1 MGQCALSRLVHLLA
15 VCFRGLTIIPEQF
28 VDVQHATKALNELYG
43 STLGGLVKGGGIRIS
58 YSKNPLGVRTPT
70 NPMNGQQPSAGSV
83 TSGTFSAEVS
93 QLEVSQKSGRD
104 VSGVTSPVSGPHYGF
119 NLASPPPPR
128 FVSPPPGPASF
139 NQGIFPRQNGFGI
152 GPPPTASLSSPSSFS
167 PFGISP
173 SPLPSTGNSSNQFSP
188 IPEQTNHTNFSLNS
202 INSNND
208 GNLISDTI
216 EQQQQPI
223 HAMSTLSQNGA

>member
-1 MGQCALSRLVHLLA
+1 
-15 VCFRGLTIIPEQF
+15 
-28 VDVQHATKALNELYG
+28 VDVQYATKALNELYG

-70 NPMNGQQPSAGSV
+70 NPVNCPQQPPAGLVASG
-83 TSGTFSAEVS
+83 GTFPAEVL
-93 QLEVSQKSGRD
+93 QLDASQKSGRD
-104 VSGVTSPVSGPHYGF
+104 MSGLTSPAPGSHYGF
-119 NLASPPPPR
+119 NVASPPPPR
-128 FVSPPPGPASF
+128 FVSPPPSHASF
-139 NQGIFPRQNGFGI
+139 NQGIYPRQSGFGMA
-152 GPPPTASLSSPSSFS
+152 PSSSASLSSPSSFS

-173 SPLPSTGNSSNQFSP
+173 SPLPSTGNSNNQFSP
-188 IPEQTNHTNFSLNS
+188 IPEQMNHTNFSLNT

-223 HAMSTLSQNGA
+223 YAMSTLSQNSA

>member
-1 MGQCALSRLVHLLA
+1 M
-15 VCFRGLTIIPEQF
+15 
-28 VDVQHATKALNELYG
+28 DVQHATRALNELYG

-70 NPMNGQQPSAGSV
+70 NPVSGSTPQPPGNLIA
-83 TSGTFSAEVS
+83 SGPEAL
-93 QLEVSQKSGRD
+93 QLDASQKLSRD
-104 VSGVTSPVSGPHYGF
+104 VSGMTSPTSGLHYGF
-119 NLASPPPPR
+119 NVASPPPPR

-139 NQGIFPRQNGFGI
+139 NQSIFPRQGGFGP
-152 GPPPTASLSSPSSFS
+152 GPSSAASLSSSSFS

-173 SPLPSTGNSSNQFSP
+173 SPHPTTGNSSNQFSP
-188 IPEQTNHTNFSLNS
+188 IPEQMNHMNFTLNP
-202 INSNND
+202 INSNSND

-223 HAMSTLSQNGA
+223 HAMSTLTQNSA

>member
-1 MGQCALSRLVHLLA
+1 M
-15 VCFRGLTIIPEQF
+15 
-28 VDVQHATKALNELYG
+28 DVQHATRALNELYG

-70 NPMNGQQPSAGSV
+70 NTGPQPSTGSIP
-83 TSGTFSAEVS
+83 SGVAFPMEAL
-93 QLEVSQKSGRD
+93 QLEANQKSGRD
-104 VSGVTSPVSGPHYGF
+104 ASGITSPTSSMHYGF
-119 NLASPPPPR
+119 NVASPPPPR

-139 NQGIFPRQNGFGI
+139 NQSIYPRQGGFGL
-152 GPPPTASLSSPSSFS
+152 GPSSAASLSSPSSFS

-173 SPLPSTGNSSNQFSP
+173 SLHPSTGNSSNQFSP
-188 IPEQTNHTNFSLNS
+188 IPEQTNHTNFTLNP
-202 INSNND
+202 INSNNSD

-223 HAMSTLSQNGA
+223 HAMSTLTQHSA

>member
-1 MGQCALSRLVHLLA
+1 
-15 VCFRGLTIIPEQF
+15 
-28 VDVQHATKALNELYG
+28 
-43 STLGGLVKGGGIRIS
+43 VKGGGIRIS

-70 NPMNGQQPSAGSV
+70 NPVNGPQQPPAGLVASG
-83 TSGTFSAEVS
+83 GTFPAEVL
-93 QLEVSQKSGRD
+93 QMDAANQKSGRD
-104 VSGVTSPVSGPHYGF
+104 VPGVTSPVSGSHYGF
-119 NLASPPPPR
+119 SVASPPPPR
-128 FVSPPPGPASF
+128 FVSPPPSHASF
-139 NQGIFPRQNGFGI
+139 NQGIFPRQSGFGM
-152 GPPPTASLSSPSSFS
+152 GPPSTASLPSPSSFS

-223 HAMSTLSQNGA
+223 HAMSTLSQSSA